1 MDFCLNKIINFP
13 KRNIGIATIN
23 KLFSLAKSNGITCW
37 DIINNCDDE
46 IKIKKY
52 KITKDLQKKLPP
64 FKSLI
69 TSLISFSKTKS
80 VYDTVLELFKY
91 ININNY
97 TKEESTKEQIN
108 MLLDKINEMEQ
119 ENIANNIEKFH

>member
-1 MDFCLNKIINFP
+1 MTNHWIFVNFP

-46 IKIKKY
+46 IKIKKF

-91 ININNY
+91 IKFFIVYKRRIN
-97 TKEESTKEQIN
+97 KR
-108 MLLDKINEMEQ
+108 
-119 ENIANNIEKFH
+119 ANQYAIR